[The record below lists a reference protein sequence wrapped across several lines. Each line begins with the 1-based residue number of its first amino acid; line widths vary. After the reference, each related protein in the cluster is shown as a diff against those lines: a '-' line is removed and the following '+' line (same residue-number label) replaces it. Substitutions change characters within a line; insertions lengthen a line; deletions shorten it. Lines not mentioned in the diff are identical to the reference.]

1 MLNILGLKPD
11 ISFFRLLEQQADA
24 AVRAAA
30 AFNTLLNDFDNARK
44 HKEEIVTIEREAD
57 DIAHQIANKVA
68 GTFVTPLDKEDIT
81 ALSSALDDITDAI
94 EATAVRITLYRLT
107 TPRADLK
114 PLGEQLAAA
123 AETTK
128 AAVIALSDARERAN
142 IHPTLVKI
150 HEIENKSDDLYHDAL
165 DDLFNS
171 SGADALTII
180 KWKEVYDRIEVA
192 VDKCEDVATIVES
205 VVIKYA

>member
-1 MLNILGLKPD
+1 MLNLLGFKPD

-24 AVRAAA
+24 AVRASTE
-30 AFNTLLNDFDNARK
+30 FNALLNDFDNAAL
-44 HKEEIVTIEREAD
+44 HKANIVTIEREAD

-107 TPRADLK
+107 AARPDLK
-114 PLGEQLAAA
+114 ALGSQLADAA
-123 AETTK
+123 ATTK
-128 AAVIALSDARERAN
+128 AAVSALGNAKERSN

-150 HEIENKSDDLYHDAL
+150 HEIENRSDDLYHEAL
-165 DDLFNS
+165 DELFNA

>member
-1 MLNILGLKPD
+1 MLNLLGFKPD
-11 ISFFRLLEQQADA
+11 ITFFRLLEQQADA
-24 AVRAAA
+24 AVRASTE
-30 AFNTLLNDFDNARK
+30 FNALLSDFDNVQQ
-44 HKEEIVTIEREAD
+44 HKANIVTIEREAD

-107 TPRADLK
+107 TARPDLMA
-114 PLGEQLAAA
+114 LGAQLADATA
-123 AETTK
+123 TTK
-128 AAVIALSDARERAN
+128 AAVSALGNAQERAT

-150 HEIENKSDDLYHDAL
+150 HEIENLSDDLYHEAL
-165 DDLFNS
+165 DELFNS

-192 VDKCEDVATIVES
+192 LDKCEDVATIVES

>member
-1 MLNILGLKPD
+1 MLNLLGFKPD

-24 AVRAAA
+24 AVRASTE
-30 AFNTLLNDFDNARK
+30 FNALLNDFDNVQQ
-44 HKEEIVTIEREAD
+44 HKANIVTIEREAD

-107 TPRADLK
+107 SSRPDLIA
-114 PLGEQLAAA
+114 LGAQLADATA
-123 AETTK
+123 TTK
-128 AAVIALSDARERAN
+128 AAVSALGNTQERST

-150 HEIENKSDDLYHDAL
+150 HEIENRSDDLYHEAL
-165 DDLFNS
+165 DELFNS

-192 VDKCEDVATIVES
+192 LDKCEDVATIVES

>member
-1 MLNILGLKPD
+1 MLNLLGFKPD

-24 AVRAAA
+24 AVRASTE
-30 AFNTLLNDFDNARK
+30 FNALLNDFDNVQQ
-44 HKEEIVTIEREAD
+44 HKANIVTIEREAD
-57 DIAHQIANKVA
+57 DIAHQIGNKVA
-68 GTFVTPLDKEDIT
+68 GTFITPLDKEDIT

-107 TPRADLK
+107 SSRPDLIA
-114 PLGEQLAAA
+114 LGAQLADATA
-123 AETTK
+123 TTK
-128 AAVIALSDARERAN
+128 AAVSALGNTQERST

-150 HEIENKSDDLYHDAL
+150 HEIENRSDDLYHEAL
-165 DDLFNS
+165 DELFNS

-192 VDKCEDVATIVES
+192 LDKCEDVATIVES

>member
-1 MLNILGLKPD
+1 MLNLLGLKPD
-11 ISFFRLLEQQADA
+11 TSFFRLLEQQADA

-30 AFNTLLNDFDNARK
+30 AFVTLLADFDNVQK
-44 HKEEIVTIEREAD
+44 HKAEIVTIERDAD
-57 DIAHQIANKVA
+57 DITHAIANKTA
-68 GTFVTPLDKEDIT
+68 ATFVTPLDKEDIS

-94 EATAVRITLYRLT
+94 EATAVRIALYRLT
-107 TPRADLK
+107 TARPDLK
-114 PLGEQLAAA
+114 ALGQQLVAATT
-123 AETTK
+123 TTK
-128 AAVIALSDARERAN
+128 AAVAALGDARERSTV
-142 IHPTLVKI
+142 HPTLVRI

-165 DDLFNS
+165 DALFNA